1 MIILRR
7 YTPADL
13 EAVLA
18 LFYETVHTVSAR
30 DYAPAQLD
38 AWASRQ
44 PDREAWAARL
54 AGERVLLAEEEG
66 VLLGFASL
74 DPARGLLDHLYVHP
88 AHQRRGIATQLCE
101 ALAPLR
107 ETPRLYTEAS
117 LTAAPFFLAQGWR
130 VVRRQTVER
139 TGVRL
144 GNAVM
149 EKNL

>member
-74 DPARGLLDHLYVHP
+74 DAARGLLDHLYVHP
-88 AHQRRGIATQLCE
+88 AYQRRGIATQLCE
-101 ALAPLR
+101 ALASLA
-107 ETPRLYTEAS
+107 ETPVLCAEVSRNAEV
-117 LTAAPFFLAQGWR
+117 FFLAQGWR
-130 VVRRQTVER
+130 VVRRQQVER
-139 TGVRL
+139 AGVRL

>member
-38 AWASRQ
+38 AWAPRQ
-44 PDREAWAARL
+44 PDRAAWAARL
-54 AGERVLLAEEEG
+54 ADERVLLAEEEG

-101 ALAPLR
+101 ALAPLA
-107 ETPRLYTEAS
+107 ETPVLRAEVSRTAEA
-117 LTAAPFFLAQGWR
+117 FFLAQGWR
-130 VVRRQTVER
+130 VVRRQQVER
-139 TGVRL
+139 AGVRL